1 MEYLGV
7 SIDLKHMPKL
17 DPGFIPFGVWAS
29 AYEKG
34 AERPFKIAVERE
46 NGLVTVYETKLRG
59 PAFAEANYRYAE
71 RCVKMLLWSV
81 GGWRVYLCGD
91 DAIAKRMQDEYRAGG
106 KREFDVGFMQ
116 DVYERPFEI
125 VLADEAGFP
134 QAHEQTRKVGG
145 HTNGCRI
152 GFDAGGS
159 DRKVSAVIDGQTVY
173 SEEVVW
179 HPKTSEDPQ
188 YQYDGIVDAF
198 KTAASKM
205 PRVDGIGVSSAGVF
219 IGNAPMVSSIFLK
232 VPRSRREEVKTIF
245 DRAAKE
251 IGNVPIVVAN
261 DGDVS
266 ALAGAMSLH
275 EGAVMGLAMGTS
287 EAVGYVNADS
297 NLLGWFSELAF
308 APVDLN
314 EHAMRDEWSGDI
326 GVGCKYFSQDAVI
339 KLAPAAGIAL
349 AERLTPAEK
358 KTYFKFLAFRLTQM
372 SPVLCKRV
380 AAGDPKAS
388 EDQEYVRVMRGLYA
402 AMDKD
407 LLQDFLSARSRAVLA
422 EIRAFPAVAKVSGE
436 KEREGRDA
444 MNAALEARLAALPE
458 GERTAL
464 KAGLTD
470 PMKASAENTC
480 RAFGFYLSTIA
491 SLTGEAGDNYVS
503 TAVNRLAGRE

>member
-1 MEYLGV
+1 MQYLG
-7 SIDLKHMPKL
+7 IEYQIRNLPAL
-17 DPGFIPFGVWAS
+17 DRAFIPFGVWAS

-159 DRKVSAVIDGQTVY
+159 DRKVSAVIDGKTV
-173 SEEVVW
+173 
-179 HPKTSEDPQ
+179 
-188 YQYDGIVDAF
+188 
-198 KTAASKM
+198 SKL

-219 IGNAPMVSSIFLK
+219 IGNAPMVSSIFIK
-232 VPRSRREEVKTIF
+232 VPRARREEVKTVY
-245 DRAAKE
+245 DRAARE
-251 IGNVPIVVAN
+251 IGDVPIVVAN

-266 ALAGAMSLH
+266 ALAGSMSLG
-275 EGAVMGLAMGTS
+275 EGSVMGLAMGTS

-314 EHAMRDEWSGDI
+314 ENAMRDEWSGDL
-326 GVGCKYFSQDAVI
+326 GVGCKYFSQDAVS

-349 AERLTPAEK
+349 SESLTPAEK
-358 KTYFKFLAFRLTQM
+358 LKEVQKLAEQGLPYALEIFKSIGVYLAHTLFLYARFYDIRNLI
-372 SPVLCKRV
+372 VLGRV
-380 AAGDPKAS
+380 ASGVGGERIVS
-388 EDQEYVRVMRGLYA
+388 ECQRVLKEEYPALAQKLRVMLPDENFRRVGQSMA
-402 AMDKD
+402 AA
-407 LLQDFLSARSRAVLA
+407 S
-422 EIRAFPAVAKVSGE
+422 
-436 KEREGRDA
+436 
-444 MNAALEARLAALPE
+444 LPE
-458 GERTAL
+458 
-464 KAGLTD
+464 
-470 PMKASAENTC
+470 
-480 RAFGFYLSTIA
+480 
-491 SLTGEAGDNYVS
+491 V
-503 TAVNRLAGRE
+503 

>member
-1 MEYLGV
+1 MQYLG
-7 SIDLKHMPKL
+7 IEYQIKNLPAL
-17 DPGFIPFGVWAS
+17 DRTFIPFGVWAS

-46 NGLVTVYETKLRG
+46 NGLVTVYETKLRS
-59 PAFAEANYRYAE
+59 PEFAEANYRYAE

-91 DAIAKRMQDEYRAGG
+91 DAIAKRMQDAYRAGG
-106 KREFDVGFMQ
+106 TREFDVGFMQ

-125 VLADEAGFP
+125 VLTDEAGFP

-159 DRKVSAVIDGQTVY
+159 DRKVSAVIDGETVY

-188 YQYDGIVDAF
+188 YQYDGIVAAF

-219 IGNAPMVSSIFLK
+219 IGNAPMVSSIFIR
-232 VPRSRREEVKTIF
+232 VPRSRREEVKTVY

-251 IGNVPIVVAN
+251 IGDVPIVVAN

-266 ALAGAMSLH
+266 ALAGSMSLG

-287 EAVGYVNADS
+287 EAVGYVNAES

-314 EHAMRDEWSGDI
+314 ENAMRDEWSGDI
-326 GVGCKYFSQDAVI
+326 GVGCKYFSQDAVS

-349 AERLTPAEK
+349 SETLTPAEK
-358 KTYFKFLAFRLTQM
+358 LKDVQKLAEQGLPSALEIFKSIGVYLGHTMCLYERFYDIRNLI
-372 SPVLCKRV
+372 VLGRV
-380 AAGDPKAS
+380 ASGVGGDLIVAECQRVLK
-388 EDQEYVRVMRGLYA
+388 EEYPDLAQKIRVMLPDENFRRVGQSMA
-402 AMDKD
+402 AA
-407 LLQDFLSARSRAVLA
+407 S
-422 EIRAFPAVAKVSGE
+422 
-436 KEREGRDA
+436 
-444 MNAALEARLAALPE
+444 LPE
-458 GERTAL
+458 
-464 KAGLTD
+464 
-470 PMKASAENTC
+470 
-480 RAFGFYLSTIA
+480 
-491 SLTGEAGDNYVS
+491 V
-503 TAVNRLAGRE
+503 

>member
-1 MEYLGV
+1 MNYLGITY
-7 SIDLKHMPKL
+7 SLKNQPLL
-17 DPGFIPFGVWAS
+17 DKNFIPFGVWAQ
-29 AYEKG
+29 AYLKD
-34 AERPFKIAVERE
+34 AAQPFRIAVERE
-46 NGLVTVYETKLRG
+46 NGLISVFETRLRS
-59 PAFAEANYRYAE
+59 AEFAEANARFVE
-71 RCVKMLLWSV
+71 RLVKMLLWSV

-91 DAIAKRMQDEYRAGG
+91 DAVAKQMQDAYRAGG

-125 VLADEAGFP
+125 VVSDEAHFP
-134 QAHEQTRKVGG
+134 AAHEQTRKAGG

-159 DRKVSAVIDGQTVY
+159 DRKVSAVVDGKTVY

-205 PRVDGIGVSSAGVF
+205 PRVDAIGVSSAGVYVDNK
-219 IGNAPMVSSIFLK
+219 IMVASLFLK
-232 VPRSRREEVKTIF
+232 VDKKQYGDFVKNMYI
-245 DRAAKE
+245 DIAKE
-251 IGNVPIVVAN
+251 MGNVPLEVAN

-266 ALAGAMSLH
+266 ALAGAMSL
-275 EGAVMGLAMGTS
+275 GAGCVMGLAMGTS
-287 EAVGYVNADS
+287 EAVGYVNADC

-358 KTYFKFLAFRLTQM
+358 LKEVQKLAEQGVSYAQDIFKSIGVYLGHTLCLYEMLYDIRNLI
-372 SPVLCKRV
+372 VLGRV
-380 AAGDPKAS
+380 ASGVGGDLIVAECQRVLS
-388 EDQEYVRVMRGLYA
+388 EEYPELSQKLRVMLPDENFRRVGQSMA
-402 AMDKD
+402 AA
-407 LLQDFLSARSRAVLA
+407 S
-422 EIRAFPAVAKVSGE
+422 
-436 KEREGRDA
+436 
-444 MNAALEARLAALPE
+444 LPE
-458 GERTAL
+458 
-464 KAGLTD
+464 
-470 PMKASAENTC
+470 
-480 RAFGFYLSTIA
+480 
-491 SLTGEAGDNYVS
+491 V
-503 TAVNRLAGRE
+503 

>member
-1 MEYLGV
+1 MQYLG
-7 SIDLKHMPKL
+7 IEYQIRNLPAL
-17 DPGFIPFGVWAS
+17 DRAFIPFGVWAS

-46 NGLVTVYETKLRG
+46 NGLMTVYETKLRG

-159 DRKVSAVIDGQTVY
+159 DRKVSAVIDGKTVY

-188 YQYDGIVDAF
+188 YQYDGIVAAF
-198 KTAASKM
+198 KTAASKL

-219 IGNAPMVSSIFLK
+219 IGNAPMVSSIFIK
-232 VPRSRREEVKTIF
+232 VPRARREEVKTVY
-245 DRAAKE
+245 DRAARE
-251 IGNVPIVVAN
+251 IGDVPIVVAN

-266 ALAGAMSLH
+266 ALAVS
-275 EGAVMGLAMGTS
+275 
-287 EAVGYVNADS
+287 
-297 NLLGWFSELAF
+297 
-308 APVDLN
+308 
-314 EHAMRDEWSGDI
+314 
-326 GVGCKYFSQDAVI
+326 

-349 AERLTPAEK
+349 SENLTPAEK
-358 KTYFKFLAFRLTQM
+358 LKEVQKLAEQGLPYALEIFKSIGVYLAHTLFLYARFYDIRNLI
-372 SPVLCKRV
+372 VLGRV
-380 AAGDPKAS
+380 ASGVGGERIVS
-388 EDQEYVRVMRGLYA
+388 ECQRVLKEEYPALAQKLRVMLPDENFRRVGQSMA
-402 AMDKD
+402 AA
-407 LLQDFLSARSRAVLA
+407 S
-422 EIRAFPAVAKVSGE
+422 
-436 KEREGRDA
+436 
-444 MNAALEARLAALPE
+444 LPE
-458 GERTAL
+458 
-464 KAGLTD
+464 
-470 PMKASAENTC
+470 
-480 RAFGFYLSTIA
+480 
-491 SLTGEAGDNYVS
+491 V
-503 TAVNRLAGRE
+503 

>member
-1 MEYLGV
+1 MQYLG
-7 SIDLKHMPKL
+7 IEYQIRNLPAL
-17 DPGFIPFGVWAS
+17 DRAFIPFGVWAS

-91 DAIAKRMQDEYRAGG
+91 DAIAKRMQDE
-106 KREFDVGFMQ
+106 
-116 DVYERPFEI
+116 RPFEI

-159 DRKVSAVIDGQTVY
+159 DRKVSAVIDGKTVY

-188 YQYDGIVDAF
+188 YQYDGIVAAF
-198 KTAASKM
+198 KTAASKL

-219 IGNAPMVSSIFLK
+219 IGNSPMVSSLFLK
-232 VPRSRREEVKTIF
+232 IPRAQREQVKSIY

-251 IGNVPIVVAN
+251 IGDVPIVVAN
-261 DGDVS
+261 DGDVT
-266 ALAGAMSLH
+266 ALAGAMSLQD
-275 EGAVMGLAMGTS
+275 GCVMGLAMGTS
-287 EAVGYVNADS
+287 EAAGYIDRNGD
-297 NLLGWFSELAF
+297 LLGWFNELAF
-308 APVDLN
+308 APVDLS
-314 EHAMRDEWSGDI
+314 ETAAVDEWSGDR

-349 AERLTPAEK
+349 DGGLSPAEK
-358 KTYFKFLAFRLTQM
+358 LKTVQALAEGGDERAKDIFRTIGAYLAHTVPLYEM
-372 SPVLCKRV
+372 TYDIRHLIVLGRV
-380 AAGDPKAS
+380 ASGVGGELIVGECCRILQEEYPALAQKVQVMLPDEKFRRVGQSMAAAS
-388 EDQEYVRVMRGLYA
+388 
-402 AMDKD
+402 
-407 LLQDFLSARSRAVLA
+407 
-422 EIRAFPAVAKVSGE
+422 
-436 KEREGRDA
+436 
-444 MNAALEARLAALPE
+444 LPE
-458 GERTAL
+458 VP
-464 KAGLTD
+464 D
-470 PMKASAENTC
+470 
-480 RAFGFYLSTIA
+480 
-491 SLTGEAGDNYVS
+491 
-503 TAVNRLAGRE
+503 AV

>member
-1 MEYLGV
+1 MQYLG
-7 SIDLKHMPKL
+7 IEYQIRNLPAL
-17 DPGFIPFGVWAS
+17 DRAFIPFGVWAS

-159 DRKVSAVIDGQTVY
+159 DRKVSAVIDGKTVY

-179 HPKTSEDPQ
+179 HPKTEPDPQ
-188 YQYDGIVDAF
+188 YHFNGIVEAF
-198 KTAASKM
+198 RTAASKM

-219 IGNAPMVSSIFLK
+219 IGNSPMVSALFLK
-232 VPRSRREEVKTIF
+232 VPREKRELVKTIY
-245 DRAAKE
+245 DRAARE
-251 IGNVPIVVAN
+251 IGDVPIVVAN
-261 DGDVS
+261 DGDVT
-266 ALAGAMSLH
+266 ALAGAMGLECGS
-275 EGAVMGLAMGTS
+275 VMGMAMGTS
-287 EAVGYVNADS
+287 EAVGYVDAEGKV
-297 NLLGWFSELAF
+297 LGWLNELAF
-308 APVDLN
+308 APVDLF
-314 EHAMRDEWSGDI
+314 EDAMADEWSTDI

-339 KLAPAAGIAL
+339 KLAPRAGIELDPA
-349 AERLTPAEK
+349 LTPAEK
-358 KTYFKFLAFRLTQM
+358 LKVVQNLMEKGDSRARRIFASIGAYLAHTLKLYCRFYDMHHMIVLGRVM
-372 SPVLCKRV
+372 SGLGGSVILETCL
-380 AAGDPKAS
+380 S
-388 EDQEYVRVMRGLYA
+388 ILNEEYPELAQKVRVMLPDEKTRRVGQSVA
-402 AMDKD
+402 AA
-407 LLQDFLSARSRAVLA
+407 S
-422 EIRAFPAVAKVSGE
+422 
-436 KEREGRDA
+436 
-444 MNAALEARLAALPE
+444 LPE
-458 GERTAL
+458 LRRHA
-464 KAGLTD
+464 
-470 PMKASAENTC
+470 
-480 RAFGFYLSTIA
+480 
-491 SLTGEAGDNYVS
+491 
-503 TAVNRLAGRE
+503 